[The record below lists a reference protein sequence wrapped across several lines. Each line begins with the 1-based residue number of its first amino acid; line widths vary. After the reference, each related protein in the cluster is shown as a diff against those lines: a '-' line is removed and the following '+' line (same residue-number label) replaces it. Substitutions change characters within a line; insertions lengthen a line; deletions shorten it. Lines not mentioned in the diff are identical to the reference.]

1 MRAQSPSQGHSD
13 SVILTYICQLWFCCV
28 KNKMVRAITIL
39 ASGKSHEISFL
50 PILCFAFTVSI
61 DSSHYGLGKICIINI
76 KTQSNSSRNKSLTA
90 NFVVFSCYNYNYMC
104 HIKLDGR
111 INNRM
116 KYYLSKH
123 IHLMKWKIN
132 IEKITDPFQRKLQIW
147 TIKQTQNHTNKIRK

>member
-1 MRAQSPSQGHSD
+1 MREHSPSQGHSD

-28 KNKMVRAITIL
+28 KNKMVRTITIL

-61 DSSHYGLGKICIINI
+61 DSGHYGLGKICIINI

-123 IHLMKWKIN
+123 IHLMK
-132 IEKITDPFQRKLQIW
+132 
-147 TIKQTQNHTNKIRK
+147 